1 MSCPNCHAELAG
13 RPKYCGECGC
23 HIESGS
29 PAASPASGP
38 GAAPQQDLA
47 AGGAEGALRRPSG
60 FSRTLST
67 ELVSRQNELRTA
79 VKLSTLIQS
88 RNFKPGEVMIG
99 QGETKR
105 DLFFLTDGVV
115 EISRKDGDTDLVLN
129 EIEAPYILGDI
140 AFLFGMPR
148 TATAKA
154 KTDVTVFVLKQED
167 LWELLKD
174 LPPWVHPLLTSLAS
188 GIKSLHHKSGTLE
201 KRLLE
206 VEGDNRN
213 RS

>member
-13 RPKYCGECGC
+13 KPNYCSECGYDFN
-23 HIESGS
+23 S
-29 PAASPASGP
+29 
-38 GAAPQQDLA
+38 AAPGSTPQKDLA
-47 AGGAEGALRRPSG
+47 AGGAEGAMRPPSG

-67 ELVSRQNELRTA
+67 ELVSRQIELRTA

-88 RNFKPGEVMIG
+88 RNFSPGEVMIG
-99 QGETKR
+99 QGETRR

-115 EISRKDGDTDLVLN
+115 EISRKDGDADLVLN
-129 EIEAPYILGDI
+129 KIEAPYILGDV

-154 KTDVTVFVLKQED
+154 KTDVTAFVLKQED
-167 LWELLKD
+167 ISELLKD

-188 GIKSLHHKSGTLE
+188 GIKSPHDKSETLE

-206 VEGDNRN
+206 AEQPGKQRT
-213 RS
+213 

>member
-13 RPKYCGECGC
+13 APKYCSECGYD
-23 HIESGS
+23 IRSGS
-29 PAASPASGP
+29 PGSSPISGG
-38 GAAPQQDLA
+38 GAAPQKDLA
-47 AGGAEGALRRPSG
+47 AGGGEGAMRRPSG

-88 RNFKPGEVMIG
+88 RNFSPGEVMIG
-99 QGETKR
+99 QGETRR

-115 EISRKDGDTDLVLN
+115 EISRKDGDADLVLN
-129 EIEAPYILGDI
+129 EIEAPYILGDV

-154 KTDVTVFVLKQED
+154 KTGVTAFVLKQED
-167 LWELLKD
+167 ISELLKD

-188 GIKSLHHKSGTLE
+188 GIKSLHHKSATLE

-206 VEGDNRN
+206 VEGESRH

>member
-13 RPKYCGECGC
+13 KPNYCSECGYNF
-23 HIESGS
+23 SS
-29 PAASPASGP
+29 
-38 GAAPQQDLA
+38 AAPGSAPQKDST
-47 AGGAEGALRRPSG
+47 AGGESPLRAPAG

-79 VKLSTLIQS
+79 VKLSTLMQS
-88 RNFKPGEVMIG
+88 RTYQPGEVLIR

-105 DLFFLTDGVV
+105 DLFILTDGVV
-115 EISRKDGDTDLVLN
+115 EISRRDGDADMVLN
-129 EIEAPYILGDI
+129 EIDAPYILGDV

-154 KTDVTVFVLKQED
+154 KTGVTAFVLKQED
-167 LWELLKD
+167 IGALLKD

-188 GIKSLHHKSGTLE
+188 GIKSLHHKSETLE
-201 KRLLE
+201 KKLLE
-206 VEGDNRN
+206 VEQPSKQRT
-213 RS
+213 

>member
-1 MSCPNCHAELAG
+1 
-13 RPKYCGECGC
+13 
-23 HIESGS
+23 
-29 PAASPASGP
+29 
-38 GAAPQQDLA
+38 
-47 AGGAEGALRRPSG
+47 
-60 FSRTLST
+60 
-67 ELVSRQNELRTA
+67 
-79 VKLSTLIQS
+79 
-88 RNFKPGEVMIG
+88 MIG
-99 QGETKR
+99 QGETRR

-129 EIEAPYILGDI
+129 EIEAPYILGDV

-188 GIKSLHHKSGTLE
+188 GIKSLHHKSATLE
-201 KRLLE
+201 QRLLE
-206 VEGDNRN
+206 VGGDNRK

>member
-1 MSCPNCHAELAG
+1 MSCPSCHAELAG
-13 RPKYCGECGC
+13 EPKYCSECGYNLKS
-23 HIESGS
+23 ESPGT
-29 PAASPASGP
+29 SPASGSE
-38 GAAPQQDLA
+38 AAPQQDLA
-47 AGGAEGALRRPSG
+47 AGGAEGAMRRPSG

-88 RNFKPGEVMIG
+88 RNFHPGEVMIR

-115 EISRKDGDTDLVLN
+115 EISRKDGDADLVLN
-129 EIEAPYILGDI
+129 EIEAPYILGDV

-154 KTDVTVFVLKQED
+154 KTDVTAFVLKQED
-167 LWELLKD
+167 ISELLKD
-174 LPPWVHPLLTSLAS
+174 LPAWVHPLLTSLAS

-206 VEGDNRN
+206 VEGDNRH